1 MRVVR
6 LLKGGLAASKVGLQ
20 ALPPNF
26 PSPSFCL
33 APFAVIL
40 TVEPGPRLLDTG
52 RIVVIIIIIIT
63 YLTRVNLSA
72 EAVIN
77 GFPVQLTN

>member
-6 LLKGGLAASKVGLQ
+6 LLKGGLAASKAGLQ

-33 APFAVIL
+33 APFAIFL

-52 RIVVIIIIIIT
+52 RIVIIIIITT